1 MYRDK
6 SLLFAGCRSV
16 CGIHPGDGA
25 IFAIAGLQQ
34 FAKSACEQEQ
44 EVPFTGGFSGDACQ
58 IGNFSV
64 NSSGLCITRQEHDA
78 IVDWDRS
85 WSATAGGI
93 GKLIQG
99 TGHGARFSE
108 MPANLAVAEQS
119 CRPAGGHYALLQ
131 PSRQSRSRKSVFGFR
146 FSVFSFQFSVFSSQL
161 GWGLALAVAVGCLSA
176 KGAGLYHRG
185 EVVSHESVRGG
196 W

>member
-1 MYRDK
+1 M
-6 SLLFAGCRSV
+6 
-16 CGIHPGDGA
+16 
-25 IFAIAGLQQ
+25 
-34 FAKSACEQEQ
+34 
-44 EVPFTGGFSGDACQ
+44 
-58 IGNFSV
+58 NF
-64 NSSGLCITRQEHDA
+64 SGLCVTRQEHDA
-78 IVDWDRS
+78 IVDWNRP

-93 GKLIQG
+93 GKLVQG

-119 CRPAGGHYALLQ
+119 CRPAGGHYALLL
-131 PSRQSRSRKSVFGFR
+131 PSRQSCSRKSVFG
-146 FSVFSFQFSVFSSQL
+146 SQFSVFSSQFSVFSFQL
-161 GWGLALAVAVGCLSA
+161 GWGMGGLALAVAVGCLSA